1 MNKRSET
8 LTLKIGGMSCVR
20 CAAAAQN
27 ALLETEGVI
36 TASVSYAL
44 GRAEIEYD
52 PQRVDRRRLTRA
64 IKGAGYEVIIDPAE
78 FRKSEMKRLTVAFAI
93 SAVFSLPFLFLMI
106 MMLVAPHSELTHALH
121 HAGWLQLALSLPVQF
136 GVGFRFYRAAVL
148 SLKNKSPGMDLLV
161 SVGTLSAWGY
171 SLYNL
176 LSGGTDYYFESSVV
190 IITLILFGKML
201 EMRAKNR
208 TSEAVSKLMD
218 LTPKSATVLRDG
230 RYVTVA
236 VGEIVKGDQVVVRP
250 GESIPVDGR
259 VLDGRSV
266 VDESM
271 LTGESV
277 PVEKK
282 VGDGLFGGTVNGNGA
297 LTMIAEGIGQETLL
311 AGIIRMVETAQSSK
325 ASVQKLADRV
335 AAIFVPTVMAIS
347 LITLALNLVF
357 RDLTTAI
364 SCAVSVLVI
373 ACPCSLGLATPTA
386 LMVGIGRGAGRG
398 ILIKNADAL
407 EQTCS
412 IGAIIVDKTGTL
424 TEGRP
429 TVTDFLTFGIDRDEA
444 AELASSLEGVSG
456 HPIAS
461 AIVAYRPNAS
471 LSVESFEEKA
481 GLGVLA
487 AVDGKR
493 VCIGKPSWII
503 DESVATDEQR
513 VCISALEGEGKT
525 VMAMSLDGS
534 LVAVIAVADPIR
546 ESSER
551 AIAELRAL
559 GIRTVMVTGDNE
571 GTARVVAQ
579 RLGIDEF
586 VAGVLPDGKVEA
598 LERIR
603 EKYGLVAVAGDGI
616 NDAPA
621 LAAADVGFAVAS
633 GSDIAIETGDTVLV
647 GQGIDL
653 LPTAVRL
660 SRATMLKIKQ
670 NLFWAFF
677 YNSIGIPLAAV
688 GLLSPVVA
696 GAAMAFS
703 SVSVV
708 TNSLLLKRTKL

>member
-20 CAAAAQN
+20 CAAAAQH

-44 GRAEIEYD
+44 GKAEIEYD
-52 PQRVDRRRLTRA
+52 PQRVDRRKLTRA

-78 FRKSEMKRLTVAFAI
+78 FRKREMKRLTVAFAI
-93 SAVFSLPFLFLMI
+93 SAVFSLPFLFLMV
-106 MMLVAPHSELTHALH
+106 MMFASPDAELTHTLH

-136 GVGFRFYRAAVL
+136 GVGLRFYRAAVL

-161 SVGTLSAWGY
+161 SVGTLSAWEY

-176 LSGGTDYYFESSVV
+176 VSGGGDYYFESSVI

-208 TSEAVSKLMD
+208 TSEAVSRLMD

-230 RYVTVA
+230 VAVTVA
-236 VGEIVKGDQVVVRP
+236 VDKIIKGDHLLVRP

-259 VLDGRSV
+259 VIDGRSS
-266 VDESM
+266 VDEAM

-277 PVEKK
+277 PVEKR

-297 LTMIAEGIGQETLL
+297 LTMVAEGVGQETLL
-311 AGIIRMVETAQSSK
+311 AGIIRMVEAAQSSK

-335 AAIFVPTVMAIS
+335 AAIFVPTVMGIS
-347 LITLALNLVF
+347 LITLILNILF
-357 RDLTTAI
+357 RDVPTAV

-386 LMVGIGRGAGRG
+386 LMVGIGRGAEKG

-407 EQTCS
+407 ELTCLL
-412 IGAIIVDKTGTL
+412 GAVIVDKTGTL

-429 TVTDFLTFGIDRDEA
+429 TVTDFVAFGVEHNEA
-444 AELASSLEGVSG
+444 AELASALESSSG

-461 AIVAYRPNAS
+461 AIAAYRPNAV
-471 LSVESFEEKA
+471 LQAEDFEELA
-481 GLGVLA
+481 GYGVVA
-487 AVDGKR
+487 TVGGRR
-493 VCIGKPSWII
+493 VRVGKPSWITAAA
-503 DESVATDEQR
+503 VATEEQIK
-513 VCISALEGEGKT
+513 CISSLAEEGKT
-525 VMAMSLDGS
+525 VVAMSLDDR

-546 ESSER
+546 DSSAR
-551 AIAELRAL
+551 AVSELRAL
-559 GIRTVMVTGDNE
+559 GIKTVMVTGDNE
-571 GTARVVAQ
+571 GTARAVAE

-586 VAGVLPDGKVEA
+586 VAGVLPDGKVEV
-598 LERIR
+598 LHGLKK
-603 EKYGLVAVAGDGI
+603 KYGVVAVAGDGI

-660 SRATMLKIKQ
+660 SRATMRKIKQ

-688 GLLSPVVA
+688 GLLSPVIA

-708 TNSLLLKRTKL
+708 TNSLLLKKTKL